1 MTKRITPV
9 STGVNAQGKAND
21 CSVRAL
27 CNVTQLPY
35 ETSERLHAKNGRRIH
50 KGVSIETLDKTYRQA
65 GLELKGVYGDT
76 HTAWYMRNVL
86 KVTEAQD
93 NKGCTLG
100 KFLKE
105 QNQGNYVCLVRG
117 HALAAVDGQLVDKV
131 PLLANKRVV
140 AVYAVKDVAKA
151 MLLEMD
157 GES

>member
-27 CNVTQLPY
+27 CNVTALPY
-35 ETSERLHAKNGRRIH
+35 ATSESLHAENGRRMH
-50 KGVSIETLDKTYRQA
+50 KGTRVETLDKTYRQA

-76 HTAWYMRNVL
+76 QTAWYMRNVL
-86 KVTEAQD
+86 IVTEAQD

-105 QNQGNYVCLVRG
+105 NNLGKYICLVRG
-117 HALAAVDGQLVDKV
+117 HALAVVDGQLVDAKPV
-131 PLLANKRVV
+131 LANKRIV
-140 AVYAVKDVAKA
+140 AVYCVKDAAKA

-157 GES
+157 KED